1 MAGKKFLEAKKL
13 IEDREYEIE
22 EALDLLPKIKI
33 SKFDETVEISLLMGI
48 DPKQSDQN
56 IRGVVNL
63 PAGTGKQ
70 VRVLVFAK
78 GEKEKEAQE
87 AGADFTGADEL
98 AKKVE
103 DGWVDFDVAIA
114 TPDMMSVVGKL
125 GKVLGPR
132 GLMPNPKLGT
142 VTEDVSKAIK
152 EAKGGRIEFRVDKLA
167 NIHVPTGKVSFK
179 KEDLKD
185 NISAFINAL
194 IRVKPQTAKGQYIK
208 ECFIGLTMS
217 PSIKLNVPKLIK
229 AMKTT

>member
-1 MAGKKFLEAKKL
+1 MAGKKFLEAKKI
-13 IEDREYEIE
+13 IEDREYELD
-22 EALDLLPKIKI
+22 EALDLLPKIKTT
-33 SKFDETVEISLLMGI
+33 KFDETVEISLLMGI

-70 VRVLVFAK
+70 VKVLVFAK

-87 AGADFTGADEL
+87 SGADFTGAEDL

-114 TPDMMSVVGKL
+114 TPDMMGVVGKL

-167 NIHVPTGKVSFK
+167 NIHVPTGKASFK
-179 KEDLKD
+179 KDDLRE

-194 IRVKPQTAKGQYIK
+194 IRVKPQSAKGQYIK

-217 PSIKLNVPKLIK
+217 PSIKLNVSKLVK